1 MINNLGQLMASAG
14 NKAQDIAVEGNI
26 DLITCQIL
34 FSLLAIKEGM
44 ASGGY
49 TFETMPIP
57 VPIEQLIG
65 DFFDNVFLIP
75 NLNTLDAFQTEMLAQ
90 YASPKNPHICR
101 PDQPTNPKIIHIGNR
116 KWLRKHSGQ
125 VVWEIVTRV
134 FHLYMADKPL
144 DEDGLEREPVLDL
157 GVFQA
162 QVRTAWLSFKD
173 FSRVEIV
180 SGNSTLNTN
189 VLNDSTQ
196 HALAI
201 GSSKMTFGGT
211 SASNGT
217 SPETR
222 LAVDRCLRRS
232 DNAATCSY
240 EHAKSIA
247 NHDDI
252 DIVTAQILLAFQQV
266 QTFALDSR
274 KHATEDPVSM
284 RKGLSDIEIDTLL
297 RAYFLTLLEDGS
309 FEALRYELYSNLVVR
324 TPRSP
329 TEDLNQ
335 DILDLTPIRIW
346 CRVSAIRDRNHAVWV
361 SLDVSSMGLDSFRG
375 KVQTMRN
382 HYRLRITLMRGSLP
396 RWSTAMPSG
405 EANITTM
412 EKPHSA
418 GRLLSVS
425 SIAAPMSQHYSCRD
439 RRLRISRRIIGKV
452 ESLGPSLVV
461 AKASIGHS
469 SP

>member
-1 MINNLGQLMASAG
+1 MASAG

-49 TFETMPIP
+49 TFDTMPIP

-65 DFFDNVFLIP
+65 DFFDNVFLNP

-90 YASPKNPHICR
+90 YASPKNTHVCR
-101 PDQPTNPKIIHIGNR
+101 PDQPTNPKMIHIGNR

-125 VVWEIVTRV
+125 VVWEIITRV
-134 FHLYMADKPL
+134 FHLHMADKPL

-162 QVRTAWLSFKD
+162 EVRTAWLSFKD
-173 FSRVEIV
+173 FSRVEMV
-180 SGNSTLNTN
+180 SGSSTINTN

-196 HALAI
+196 HELTV
-201 GSSKMTFGGT
+201 GSSKMTSGGGST
-211 SASNGT
+211 INGT

-222 LAVDRCLRRS
+222 LAVDQCLRRS
-232 DNAATCSY
+232 NNAATCSY
-240 EHAKSIA
+240 EDAKSIA

-252 DIVTAQILLAFQQV
+252 DIVTAQVLLALQQV
-266 QTFALDSR
+266 QTFALASR
-274 KHATEDPVSM
+274 KHAAEDPISM

-297 RAYFLTLLEDGS
+297 RAYFLALLEDGS

-324 TPRSP
+324 TTRSHA
-329 TEDLNQ
+329 EDLNQ
-335 DILDLTPIRIW
+335 DVLDLTPIGIW
-346 CRVSAIRDRNHAVWV
+346 SRVCAIRDRNHAVWV
-361 SLDVSSMGLDSFRG
+361 SLDVSSMGLDSFRE

-382 HYRLRITLMRGSLP
+382 HYRLRIRLMRGNRP
-396 RWSTAMPSG
+396 RWTTAMPSG
-405 EANITTM
+405 EADITTM
-412 EKPHSA
+412 EEPHST

-425 SIAAPMSQHYSCRD
+425 NTAAPTSNTTAAT
-439 RRLRISRRIIGKV
+439 IGAYG
-452 ESLGPSLVV
+452 SLS
-461 AKASIGHS
+461 ASSGT
-469 SP
+469 